1 MNQSLRVLFASE
13 RPPYPFFLGGAA
25 RCAHRLLQ
33 SMSGTSQA
41 ECCAVGSAEYS
52 GSPWTY
58 PQAQDRAAL
67 GVRGIVSPSPGPEA
81 NAEFAGPTID
91 CGYPVGVMRN
101 FFNALGRLIDDFK
114 PDLVWAQLDGA
125 QEILSVASHKGVQ
138 GLLYVH
144 DAEFDHAEL
153 RATTSLGCHIVCSS
167 EFLARKAR
175 KIIGRP
181 AHVVYP
187 ASDWFF
193 GTQSDP
199 SGHVT
204 MINPHKVKGIDTF
217 LEIAR
222 GLPDQTFLLVESWK
236 LSEDALGALHSRLSQ
251 LPNVRFQHR
260 VSDMREIYRQTRLLL
275 VPSVWEEGFGMVAVE
290 AQSCGIPVIASARG
304 GLPESV
310 GDGGILIQDYLNVQ
324 AWLDAMHSILDEEA
338 NYRVW
343 SARALQHA
351 RSPDFDP
358 DELARRFLA
367 ICASPLPG
375 AGSSSNG
382 WHSLLSGLARLPLVG
397 RIIREARR

>member
-1 MNQSLRVLFASE
+1 MRMLFASE
-13 RPPYPFFLGGAA
+13 RPPYPLFLGGAA

-33 SMSGTSQA
+33 SISRISHV
-41 ECCAVGSAEYS
+41 ECCAVGSAEYT

-58 PQAQDRAAL
+58 PLAQDHESL
-67 GVRGIVSPSPGPEA
+67 GVRTVVSPSPGPTA
-81 NAEFAGPTID
+81 NAGFPGPTLD
-91 CGYPVGVMRN
+91 CGYPVGVMSD
-101 FFNALGRLIDDFK
+101 FFNALGRLLDDFK

-125 QEILSVASHKGVQ
+125 QEILSVASRKEVQ

-144 DAEFDHAEL
+144 DAEFDPAQL
-153 RATTSLGCHIVCSS
+153 RAITSLGCHVVCSS
-167 EFLARKAR
+167 EFLARKAS
-175 KIIGRP
+175 KIIGRL

-187 ASDWFF
+187 ASDWYF
-193 GTQSDP
+193 GTQGDP
-199 SGHVT
+199 NGLVT
-204 MINPHKVKGIDTF
+204 MINPHKVKGIDAF

-222 GLPDQTFLLVESWK
+222 RLPDQKFLLVESWK

-275 VPSVWEEGFGMVAVE
+275 VPSVWAEGFGMVAVE

-310 GDGGILIQDYLNVQ
+310 GDGGILIRDYLDVK
-324 AWLDAMHSILDEEA
+324 AWLDAMHSILDDEA
-338 NYRVW
+338 NYRAW

-367 ICASPLPG
+367 ICTSPSPGSVAASYGLR
-375 AGSSSNG
+375 
-382 WHSLLSGLARLPLVG
+382 SLLSGLERLPLVG
-397 RIIREARR
+397 RMIRVARR